1 LPNKEYMSTIT
12 KLFSLSLVFILTT
25 AILTNC
31 HSTRESSKSY
41 TLKNKSGEDFDKFYE
56 RFHEDSVF
64 QVSRVKFPLD
74 GMSIEGSEIIQW
86 TRDNLPLLKT
96 KIYDVDT
103 TRYKVTFKKTEKM
116 FTQKVWIEYS
126 EFSSEYRFELIG
138 KKWYLVYVFGQDL

>member
-1 LPNKEYMSTIT
+1 MSTIT

-41 TLKNKSGEDFDKFYE
+41 TLKKNSGEDFDKFYE

-64 QVSRVKFPLD
+64 QISRLKFPID
-74 GMSIEGSEIIQW
+74 GMSIKGFKKTQW

-103 TRYKVTFKKTEKM
+103 TQYKVTFKKTENM
-116 FTQKVWIEYS
+116 FTQKVWIENS
-126 EFSSEYRFELIG
+126 EFSSEYRFELID
-138 KKWYLVYVFGQDL
+138 KKWYLVYVLDQDL

>member
-1 LPNKEYMSTIT
+1 MSTIT

-41 TLKNKSGEDFDKFYE
+41 TLKKNSGEDFDKFYE

-64 QVSRVKFPLD
+64 QVSRLKFPLE
-74 GMSIEGSEIIQW
+74 GMSIKGYERIQW
-86 TRDNLPLLKT
+86 TKDNIPLLKT

-103 TRYKVTFKKTEKM
+103 TQFKVTYKKTEKM
-116 FTQKVWIEYS
+116 FTQKVWIENS
-126 EFSSEYRFELIG
+126 EFSSEYRFELIH
-138 KKWYLVYVFGQDL
+138 KKWYLVYVLDQDL